1 MQWLLGTV
9 FALGVLLVA
18 SVWLWPE
25 RPTRRERVPSAA
37 SARIRDRLA
46 QAGLGHVPVFAVVLV
61 SVLLALVAAA
71 VALLATGVVA
81 LAPVAFLAGAS
92 LPALGIGWRARA
104 QRRARSTVWPDVI
117 DHLVAGVRSGLAI
130 PEAIS
135 GMATNCPQSVRRE
148 FLAFAADYRATGS
161 FSYSLDRLKDAL
173 ADPVAD
179 RLLETLRMGREVG
192 GTEIGSV
199 LRQLGSYL
207 RAEQATRGELLARQ
221 SWIVYAA
228 RLGLVAPWLVLVAL
242 SFRPEAAAA
251 YNTSGG
257 LVVILFGALVT
268 FVAYRCMLAIGRLRE
283 ESRFFA

>member
-9 FALGVLLVA
+9 FALGVLLIA

-25 RPTRRERVPSAA
+25 RPTRSEREPSATN
-37 SARIRDRLA
+37 ARIRDRLA

-61 SVLLALVAAA
+61 SVLLGLVAGA

-81 LAPVAFLAGAS
+81 LAPVAFLTGVA
-92 LPALGIGWRARA
+92 LPVIGIGWRART
-104 QRRARSTVWPDVI
+104 QRRARSMVWPDVI

-130 PEAIS
+130 PEAIC
-135 GMATNCPQSVRRE
+135 GIAANCPQSVRRE
-148 FLAFAADYRATGS
+148 FAAFASDYRATGS
-161 FSYSLDRLKDAL
+161 FSYSLDRLKDSL

-179 RLLETLRMGREVG
+179 RLLETLRMGKEVG
-192 GTEIGSV
+192 GTEIGAV

-242 SFRPEAAAA
+242 SFRPEAATA

-257 LVVILFGALVT
+257 LVVILFGAIVT